1 MEVLGIV
8 SLILFF
14 AITIGSIKGWI
25 PQDILPIQT
34 SLTLGAILLWVLGL
48 VFDHSLNVKN
58 FSANIYLHPISAVI
72 AGFLVAGAL
81 EAAGGFAAAMA
92 LLERIEKTR
101 LGPAGAVVLLVNFPN
116 IFSMPCG
123 RIWVVALFPL
133 AVMFGYSIAQ
143 KKNNPLL
150 AAVIVFG
157 FIVNAAASCGPS
169 PLGGIGM
176 SGEGLGGYPLGSLSN
191 AQSLAIMVI
200 SAVTMISIKF
210 CFKIAV
216 PSYHGEMNH
225 QRVALEPTRKG
236 YYSFFILT
244 GGLSLVFVLKPQ
256 IPIQTVLAA
265 IGLSIMAVGRL
276 SLKEVIGGIILHP
289 ILAMISGFIFA
300 GALLITGGFDALI
313 VMLEWGARNTP
324 LGYVGVAVLLTFSPS
339 ILPMPCGRIIGVALM
354 PGVIMFGQ
362 KLMEM
367 NGAPMILP
375 AMLTAFIINA
385 AASCAPSRMGGVGEI
400 GEGLL
405 GVKGGISTRPQQ
417 VGILVGTGTA
427 AMLVALFGFL

>member
-1 MEVLGIV
+1 MEALGIV
-8 SLILFF
+8 SIILFF
-14 AITIGSIKGWI
+14 FITIGSIKGWI

-34 SLTLGAILLWVLGL
+34 SLTMGAVLLWVLGL
-48 VFDHSLNVKN
+48 AMDQSLTINN
-58 FSANIYLHPISAVI
+58 FAANIYLHPISAVI

-81 EAAGGFAAAMA
+81 EAAGGFTAAMA

-101 LGPAGAVVLLVNFPN
+101 LGLAGAVVLLVNFPN
-116 IFSMPCG
+116 IFAMPCG

-133 AVMFGYSIAQ
+133 AVMFGYNIAQ
-143 KKNNPLL
+143 KKSNPLL
-150 AAVIVFG
+150 AAVVVFG

-176 SGEGLGGYPLGSLSN
+176 SGEGMGGYPLGSLSN

-200 SAVTMISIKF
+200 SAVTMVSIKF
-210 CFKIAV
+210 MFKV
-216 PSYHGEMNH
+216 LVHPYHGEMNH
-225 QRVALEPTRKG
+225 EKTTLRPTRMG

-244 GGLSLVFVLKPQ
+244 GGLSLVFIAKPQ
-256 IPIQTVLAA
+256 IPIQTVLAV
-265 IGLSIMAVGRL
+265 IGITILVVAKLSIRD
-276 SLKEVIGGIILHP
+276 VIGGIILHP

-300 GALLITGGFDALI
+300 GALLITGGFDTLI
-313 VMLEWGARNTP
+313 VMLTWVAEHTP

-339 ILPMPCGRIIGVALM
+339 ILPMPCGRIIGVALL

-362 KLMEM
+362 RIMEM
-367 NGAPMILP
+367 NGAPLVLP

-405 GVKGGISTRPQQ
+405 GVQRGLSTRPQQ
-417 VGILVGTGTA
+417 VGILFGTGTA
-427 AMLVALFGFL
+427 ALLIALFGFL